1 MKGFWCLTAF
11 ESSEKKRI
19 FSIRRA
25 HVKSLLVAL
34 LIVLVIGLV
43 GLAGVARS
51 GLAQDNTV
59 FKVQGYILD
68 VNGGGIAGAEII
80 FNVPDTVKSVYS
92 DITGHYVIYAPTG
105 IYHVNVW
112 PPWDSNYI
120 DFDLP
125 QLAVRSDMTKNLT
138 LNQGC
143 KVSGTITDTSGAA
156 VQGAV
161 VSLNGYLAGWYSNY
175 QGYYFVSAPP
185 GTYKLT
191 VNPRSGYN
199 HFVNYY
205 EYNFVVNGNLI
216 KNITVTSTAPDSSP
230 TPTPSPTPSQG
241 SYKIS
246 GYILDAN
253 NHGIAGAH
261 IIFGVPDVVPSV
273 YSNNSGYYA
282 IYAPSGSYHVNVWP
296 PFDSNYIDYD
306 QPILVV
312 GSDITKNITLNSGYK
327 VSGYI
332 MSTTGQPVKDGIV
345 LLDNYLSGWFSKDT
359 GYYFVCAPAGTYKL
373 WASPRNGFNHFA
385 VYSENGFVLDR
396 NIVKNITVVTFDT
409 LTPSPSPTPEP
420 TPSPIPDEGWISIT
434 VDSRSPYVGSV
445 VDVKGRLTD
454 YEGNP
459 IPNQPVTLSIADLDK
474 VVLSFTQ
481 IGSATT
487 TKSGEYDIQWT
498 VTTAGSFLLQV
509 EWANGNS
516 NARATNTSSV
526 GFLPTKS
533 GSSQVDSASTVSR
546 QDFATEMQQ
555 VSIEGAYW
563 NWAAATAIVIAL
575 LAVSFVAVRIAKNR
589 KASKAKA

>member
-1 MKGFWCLTAF
+1 MRVKGFWCLTAF

-34 LIVLVIGLV
+34 LIALVIGLV
-43 GLAGVARS
+43 GLAGIARS

-112 PPWDSNYI
+112 PPWDSSYI
-120 DFDLP
+120 DYDLP
-125 QLAVRSDMTKNLT
+125 QLVVGSDMTKNIT

-143 KVSGTITDTSGAA
+143 KVSGYITDTSGAA

-175 QGYYFVSAPP
+175 QGYYFVSAPA

-205 EYNFVVNGNLI
+205 EYNFVVNGNLA
-216 KNITVTSTAPDSSP
+216 KNITVTPTAPSANQP
-230 TPTPSPTPSQG
+230 TVQG
-241 SYKIS
+241 PYKIS
-246 GYILDAN
+246 GYILNAN
-253 NHGIAGAH
+253 NHGIAGAQ

-273 YSNNSGYYA
+273 YSDNSGYYA
-282 IYAPSGSYHVNVWP
+282 IYAPAGSYHVNVWP

-312 GSDITKNITLNSGYK
+312 ASDITKNITLNSGYK

-373 WASPRNGFNHFA
+373 WASPRNGINHFA
-385 VYSENGFVLDR
+385 IYSENGFVLDR

-409 LTPSPSPTPEP
+409 STPSPSPTPEP
-420 TPSPIPDEGWISIT
+420 TSSPMPDEGWISIN
-434 VDSRSPYVGSV
+434 VDAMSPYVGSV

-459 IPNQPVTLSIADLDK
+459 IPNQAVTLSIADLDK
-474 VVLSFTQ
+474 VMLTFTQ

-487 TKSGEYDIQWT
+487 TKTGEYDIQWT
-498 VTTAGSFLLQV
+498 ITTAGSFLFQV
-509 EWANGNS
+509 EWVNGNS
-516 NARATNTSSV
+516 NGRAINTSSIA
-526 GFLPTKS
+526 FWPANS
-533 GSSQVDSASTVSR
+533 GISQVDSASTVSR
-546 QDFATEMQQ
+546 QDFATETEQ
-555 VSIEGAYW
+555 VSAEGGYW
-563 NWAAATAIVIAL
+563 NWAVAAATVIAI
-575 LAVSFVAVRIAKNR
+575 LAVVFVAVRVVKNR
-589 KASKAKA
+589 KAPKAEA